1 MTRLVTGGAILLPF
15 LGLLSATAP
24 ASTNFDDIPY
34 LQARINQ
41 VLEQEPTGAEVEWRN
56 EATGNGGV
64 IRVLKTYFPS
74 PDAPCRDY
82 ERTTRQP
89 GGVEIVVRG
98 TGCRDA
104 SGRWSLKELQETEAP
119 SPEPWSPEPP
129 AGDSASPAGQGGQ
142 AGQSGGQ
149 AGGQTGG
156 QIGGQTGGQTGAQT
170 QSQTQGQAPTG
181 GAGQAGG
188 VGQSQSG
195 QPTLSGTSQP
205 EPVAPQAAPEA
216 PKPAAPAPS
225 ESAPG
230 PPEIELPTPSD

>member
-1 MTRLVTGGAILLPF
+1 MTRLVTGGAILLPL

-64 IRVLKTYFPS
+64 IRVLKTYFSS

-89 GGVEIVVRG
+89 GGVEVLVRG
-98 TGCRDA
+98 TGCREA
-104 SGRWSLKELQETEAP
+104 SGRWNLKELQEAEAP
-119 SPEPWSPEPP
+119 SPEPWSPVPP
-129 AGDSASPAGQGGQ
+129 AEESVSPAGQGGQ
-142 AGQSGGQ
+142 TGQS
-149 AGGQTGG
+149 
-156 QIGGQTGGQTGAQT
+156 GGQTGGQTGGQSGAQT
-170 QSQTQGQAPTG
+170 QSQTQSQTQNQAPTG
-181 GAGQAGG
+181 GG
-188 VGQSQSG
+188 GQSAGASQTQSG
-195 QPTLSGTSQP
+195 QPTSVLSGASQP
-205 EPVAPQAAPEA
+205 EPVAPQAAPA
-216 PKPAAPAPS
+216 KPKPAAPAPS
-225 ESAPG
+225 ESAPS